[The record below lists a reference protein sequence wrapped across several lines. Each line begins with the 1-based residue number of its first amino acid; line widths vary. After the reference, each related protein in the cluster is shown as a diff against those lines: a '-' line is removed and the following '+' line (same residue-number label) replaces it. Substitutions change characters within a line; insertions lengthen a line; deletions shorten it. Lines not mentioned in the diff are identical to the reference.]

1 MTRTIPAGVPSQ
13 GTRRVVL
20 ITGVV
25 ADIDAITVAEVTSGK
40 DLSCYLMR
48 QNGLTESLTQNK
60 INDGRFCSAQDF
72 QVFGTKSKEMS
83 LAYSFN
89 LADPTDDE
97 ARLALPEGTRGIL
110 VVLYQVDE
118 DSETFAAD
126 DWYKATPIQAGE
138 QHIPAVEDNAM
149 DRIEQQLA
157 VTGSWTDLKQLVAGA

>member
-13 GTRRVVL
+13 GTRRVVF
-20 ITGVV
+20 IPGTA
-25 ADIDAITVAEVTSGK
+25 ADLDALTVTEVTAGV
-40 DLSCYLMR
+40 DLSCYLLR

-60 INDGRFCSAQDF
+60 INDGRYCSAQDF
-72 QVFGTKSKEMS
+72 QVFGTKSKEMT
-83 LAYSFN
+83 LGYTFN
-89 LADPTDDE
+89 LNEPTDDA

-110 VVLYQVDE
+110 VALYQVDE

-126 DWYKATPIQAGE
+126 DWYKATPIQVGE

-149 DRIEQQLA
+149 DRIEQQVA